1 MEHTDSPCE
10 VRASRLG
17 GQGTY
22 ATRNLDANTVLFR
35 ELAFLSA
42 GLAATTP
49 PPQQEEHDDGGHSR
63 GSGRRTSATAHATPC
78 LSTITVQHKHCPP
91 CARLAPTDTGGSLCK
106 ISHDAMLSVSARHVC
121 IGYDPG
127 PGRVEPVPR
136 NTPVRAHG
144 GKSRRYALVATTSVR
159 LLPPPSS
166 LTHVNLERQDEASG
180 KDQVHFAE
188 LRPSLEVNVVPP
200 SSLRPATGLR
210 RTGGSSDTYQF
221 ARAYSL
227 SPVVDRQR
235 VLALAAFGGADT
247 HAIAEVVQA
256 EVSLMRSF
264 DDELRAIPASELE
277 SAIHR

>member
-1 MEHTDSPCE
+1 MH
-10 VRASRLG
+10 RL
-17 GQGTY
+17 
-22 ATRNLDANTVLFR
+22 RPW
-35 ELAFLSA
+35 S
-42 GLAATTP
+42 
-49 PPQQEEHDDGGHSR
+49 
-63 GSGRRTSATAHATPC
+63 GSGRASSPQHSCTRARWQIEAVC
-78 LSTITVQHKHCPP
+78 LGRHNV
-91 CARLAPTDTGGSLCK
+91 CA
-106 ISHDAMLSVSARHVC
+106 
-121 IGYDPG
+121 
-127 PGRVEPVPR
+127 
-136 NTPVRAHG
+136 
-144 GKSRRYALVATTSVR
+144 
-159 LLPPPSS
+159 PPSS

-188 LRPSLEVNVVPP
+188 LRPSLEVNVVAYIPP